1 MVKPLLLVALVILL
15 PAPLHAQI
23 SAPAMLQPALNL
35 GPAISYRDHVN
46 AQESARKRRLT
57 ETPATS
63 GAGGATPT
71 AVSASTRYQPDQARR
86 RANLAEFVAKTR
98 AKDPASADGLA
109 QIFAEGDFIER
120 IKPLVGT
127 VGLDV
132 TNVAD
137 AYAFYWVV
145 AWNASRGENPTPNR
159 RTMDA
164 VRGQATDLLLTAPAF
179 LSADQAARQKMAEA
193 LWVQAVVLDQAVDHS
208 RGKPELMK
216 GIAGAARQGAQAISL
231 DLSTMTLADDGFRP
245 VEH

>member
-1 MVKPLLLVALVILL
+1 MVKTRLFATLVMLL
-15 PAPLHAQI
+15 PASLHAQI
-23 SAPAMLQPALNL
+23 SAPAMLQPSLYL
-35 GPAISYRDHVN
+35 GPTISYRDHLN
-46 AQESARKRRLT
+46 AQEEARKRRL
-57 ETPATS
+57 A
-63 GAGGATPT
+63 ATPT
-71 AVSASTRYQPDQARR
+71 TSAASAGAPAAASSQTRYQPDQARR

-98 AKDPASADGLA
+98 VKDPASADALA
-109 QIFAEGDFIER
+109 QLFAEGDFIER

-145 AWNASRGENPTPNR
+145 AWNATKGANPTPSR

-179 LSADQAARQKMAEA
+179 LSADQAARQNMAEA
-193 LWVQAVVLDQAVDHS
+193 LWVQGVVLDQAVDHS

-231 DLSTMTLADDGFRP
+231 DLNTMTLTDDGFKP
-245 VEH
+245 VER